1 MKRYFIYL
9 FIVFS
14 LFSCNGQSNENI
26 KIDASKVKEITIIN
40 KVDCSYRNYKKGT
53 IIVNEKE
60 KIETIINSFSYLQ
73 PISDRGSINLKAGNG
88 FFDLIFKEG
97 ETEHYYTIFYTVY
110 DGVIIW
116 SNDGGKLFKND
127 RLEIAVYKLFG

>member
-1 MKRYFIYL
+1 MKKYFTHL
-9 FIVFS
+9 FIVFF
-14 LFSCNGQSNENI
+14 LFSCNGQKNETI

-40 KVDCSYRNYKKGT
+40 KLDCSYRNYKKDT
-53 IIVNEKE
+53 VIIKEKE
-60 KIETIINSFSYLQ
+60 KIQKIINAFSYLQ
-73 PISDRGSINLKAGNG
+73 PISDRGSINLKEGNG

-127 RLEIAVYKLFG
+127 RLEMTVTNYL